1 MNVVSAVM
9 SQTQILEQ
17 EVFLVEKLS
26 PTPHEPM
33 QHLKAVCFV
42 RPVHENIAM
51 LRQQMRNRI
60 YGEYHIFFSN
70 ILRDAYLQV
79 RVQDKPLA
87 QSNPAANPETTQ
99 PGCRAAP
106 GEG

>member
-1 MNVVSAVM
+1 M

-79 RVQDKPLA
+79 RVQDKPPA
-87 QSNPAANPETTQ
+87 QIQSSSKPSNDTAGVPR
-99 PGCRAAP
+99 RA
-106 GEG
+106 GRWVIISG